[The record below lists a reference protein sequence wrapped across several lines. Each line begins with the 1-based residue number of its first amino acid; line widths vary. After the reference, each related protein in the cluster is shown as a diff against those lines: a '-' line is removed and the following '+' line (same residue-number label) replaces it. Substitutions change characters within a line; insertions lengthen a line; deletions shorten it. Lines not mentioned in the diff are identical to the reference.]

1 MKLLIDFGNTRLKWA
16 TEDGGGLRLGGVFA
30 HRNRTLGTALRTE
43 WPEFSRLDAVLV
55 ASVVGAEREA
65 ELDQLVR
72 ARFRL
77 PATFLRSP
85 AHALGI
91 RNAYAEPARLGIDR
105 FLGLAAL
112 HAEKPRA
119 QVLASV
125 GTALTVDAL
134 RTDGSHLGGIIV
146 PGAALMRGTVLAGTA
161 RGGAPGGRFKVL
173 PDSTAD
179 GVFTGSLYAAAG
191 AIDRFRA
198 AAGHELGGAPALVLT
213 GGGVDELAPVLG
225 GAERINDLVLR
236 GLALWARCSD
246 LAGATAP
253 LE

>member
-30 HRNRTLGTALRTE
+30 HRNRALGAALRTE

-65 ELDQLVR
+65 ELDQLVQ

-77 PATFLRSP
+77 RATFLRSP
-85 AHALGI
+85 AQGLGI

-112 HAEKPRA
+112 HAERPRA

-125 GTALTVDAL
+125 GTALTADAL
-134 RTDGSHLGGIIV
+134 RADGTHLGGIIL
-146 PGAALMRGTVLAGTA
+146 PGATLMRSSVLSGTA
-161 RGGAPGGRFKVL
+161 RGGAPGGAFR
-173 PDSTAD
+173 PMPESTAD
-179 GVFTGSLYAAAG
+179 GVFTGSLYASAG
-191 AIDRFRA
+191 AIDRFLVV
-198 AAGHELGGAPALVLT
+198 AGQELGCAPTLVLT

-225 GAERINDLVLR
+225 AAERANDLVLR
-236 GLALWARCSD
+236 GLALWARCSE
-246 LAGATAP
+246 LAGQPAS